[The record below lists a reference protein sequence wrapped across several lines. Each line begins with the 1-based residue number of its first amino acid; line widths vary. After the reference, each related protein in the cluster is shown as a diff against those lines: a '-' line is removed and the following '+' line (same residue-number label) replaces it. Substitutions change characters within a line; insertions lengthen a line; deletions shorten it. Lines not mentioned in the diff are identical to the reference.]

1 MPVIN
6 HPRKESWQKMK
17 PKITKA
23 KANLFQLPLERVIDL
38 DHPLVQLSREFDWDG
53 IRGEIAVNFCDSNGR
68 PGADTRVVLGLLYLK
83 SAYSLSDEQ
92 LLERWVENPYWQ
104 WFCGYETMQYQAP
117 IDPTTLSRWRSRL
130 GSEKLEILLKQ
141 TLEVASRRK
150 FLNPGDLEQVN
161 VDTTVQPKAIAFPTD
176 TRLYYKMIRILGRLA
191 KKAGL
196 EVRQSYVRKSKQ
208 LLIMQNRYAHARQY
222 KRSRMCEKKL
232 KTIMGRLTR
241 DITRKLDFCGSEV
254 LREQMVQLL
263 KQSVR
268 LRNQTRTS
276 ARKLYSIHEP
286 HVECIAKG
294 KAHKR
299 YEFGCKVSVAVTN
312 KSNWVVGIK
321 ALHGNPYDG
330 HTLAGAV
337 SQLTAITEVEPKR
350 IMVDRGYRGHDYL
363 GSALVHVA
371 GSIPKTATRAFR
383 KMLKRRS
390 VIEPTIGHLKSDHRM
405 ERNYLKGKTGDKVNA
420 LMSAIGY
427 NFMKLMLALFFVFF
441 CLFKS
446 LDCCLKVALC
456 NLLTGRNHTAPLI
469 ASA

>member
-1 MPVIN
+1 MPVIKEN
-6 HPRKESWQKMK
+6 PKESWQKMK
-17 PKITKA
+17 PKITKD
-23 KANLFQLPLERVIDL
+23 KANLFQIPLERVIDQE
-38 DHPLVQLSREFDWDG
+38 HPLVQLSREFDWEG
-53 IRGEIAVNFCDSNGR
+53 IREEIAVKFCGTNGR

-104 WFCGYETMQYQAP
+104 WFCGYTTMQYQSP

-141 TLEVASRRK
+141 TLEVAKRRK
-150 FLNPGDLEQVN
+150 FLKDQELDQVN

-176 TRLYYKMIRILGRLA
+176 TRLHYKMIRSLGRMA
-191 KKAGL
+191 KAAGL
-196 EVRQSYVRKSKQ
+196 ELRQSYVRMSKR

-232 KTIMGRLTR
+232 KTMMGRLAR
-241 DITRKLDFCGSEV
+241 DITRKLDFCRSEV
-254 LREQMVQLL
+254 LRDQMGQLL
-263 KQSVR
+263 EKAIR
-268 LRNQTRTS
+268 LGNQTRTS
-276 ARKLYSIHEP
+276 AGKMYSIHEP

-321 ALHGNPYDG
+321 ALHDNPYDG

-337 SQLTAITEVEPKR
+337 SQCTALTEVEPKR

-427 NFMKLMLALFFVFF
+427 NFMKLIRALFFALF
-441 CLFKS
+441 CLLKS
-446 LDCCLKVALC
+446 LASCLTKGFC
-456 NLLTGRNHTAPLI
+456 NILPPRNHMAALI
-469 ASA
+469 VSA